1 VATREASS
9 RDDPSFALKMWR
21 SVSTPSSER
30 QELAT
35 PRLQNEGNL
44 KANCVAELGQNEGSL
59 KAELRHLALDF

>member
-1 VATREASS
+1 
-9 RDDPSFALKMWR
+9 MWR

-44 KANCVAELGQNEGSL
+44 KATCVAELGQNEGSL
-59 KAELRHLALDF
+59 KAELRQLAFNF